1 MKTILSKK
9 TNIEQKQSRYANK
22 NKQQTST
29 EEIYIEND
37 LQTWEITIYFI
48 YQMHI
53 KHTCAIYVFQFWL
66 NIVNI
71 ADISRLN
78 IADISRNIFWAF

>member
-1 MKTILSKK
+1 MNTILSKK
-9 TNIEQKQSRYANK
+9 TNIEQKRSRYANK

-37 LQTWEITIYFI
+37 FQTWEIAIYFI

-53 KHTCAIYVFQFWL
+53 KHTCASYVFQF
-66 NIVNI
+66 
-71 ADISRLN
+71 
-78 IADISRNIFWAF
+78 

>member
-29 EEIYIEND
+29 VEIYIGND
-37 LQTWEITIYFI
+37 LQTSEITIYFI
-48 YQMHI
+48 YQMHS
-53 KHTCAIYVFQFWL
+53 KHTCASYVFQF
-66 NIVNI
+66 
-71 ADISRLN
+71 
-78 IADISRNIFWAF
+78 

>member
-53 KHTCAIYVFQFWL
+53 KHTCASYVFQFWF
-66 NIVNI
+66 NIVK
-71 ADISRLN
+71 S
-78 IADISRNIFWAF
+78 IADISRNIFWAI

>member
-1 MKTILSKK
+1 MNRSYRTNIDANTLRMAFIYTRFQNYATFQKNNRFYVVFTAENSKRKMNTILSKK

-37 LQTWEITIYFI
+37 FQT
-48 YQMHI
+48 
-53 KHTCAIYVFQFWL
+53 
-66 NIVNI
+66 
-71 ADISRLN
+71 
-78 IADISRNIFWAF
+78 